1 MYLLCVGSGLFSKF
15 GAYRNAVGVAR
26 KHFVNWPELV
36 VSAFLGRGGVY
47 RSRGGG
53 VISCDA
59 KTLLRRFV
67 RMEYVWRLH
76 GDTLPTVRFEDDS
89 MVIPN
94 YFGRDFRVPLNM
106 ELVSP
111 PSIYLKAHPYDVAGE
126 VVLDIGAYLG
136 DTPLMWLY
144 KGARSVIAVEP
155 VPLHYKYLERN
166 VAGLPVVCINAS
178 LAVQLPYDPTKEGL
192 ISYGLWDDVD
202 DSLEMLDVPVVQL
215 TELVEK
221 YRPTVVKLNCE
232 GCEHYALDH
241 LSQLPQLGVKKISV
255 QFHGIKGHD
264 PYESLSFLEKKL
276 GMSVKVGEGEIRSLS
291 GRKVKSLF
299 AYWLF

>member
-1 MYLLCVGSGLFSKF
+1 MYLLYVGSGLFSKF
-15 GAYRNAVGVAR
+15 GAYRNAVGVSR

-36 VSAFLGRGGVY
+36 VSAFLGRGGGEV
-47 RSRGGG
+47 
-53 VISCDA
+53 SCDA

-136 DTPLMWLY
+136 DTTLMWLY
-144 KGARSVIAVEP
+144 RGAKSVIAVEP
-155 VPLHYKYLERN
+155 VPEHFQYLRKN
-166 VAGLPVVCINAS
+166 VAGLPAIPLQAS
-178 LAVQLPYDPTKEGL
+178 LGIQTPEIPSL
-192 ISYGLWDDVD
+192 IGSASYGIKEAENQTTDFLSTPIV
-202 DSLEMLDVPVVQL
+202 SL
-215 TELVEK
+215 
-221 YRPTVVKLNCE
+221 
-232 GCEHYALDH
+232 
-241 LSQLPQLGVKKISV
+241 I
-255 QFHGIKGHD
+255 
-264 PYESLSFLEKKL
+264 
-276 GMSVKVGEGEIRSLS
+276 
-291 GRKVKSLF
+291 
-299 AYWLF
+299 

>member
-1 MYLLCVGSGLFSKF
+1 LD
-15 GAYRNAVGVAR
+15 AYRNAVGVAR

-36 VSAFLGRGGVY
+36 VSAFLGRSGVF

-67 RMEYVWRLH
+67 RMEYVWRLY
-76 GDTLPTVRFEDDS
+76 GDTLPIVRFEDDS

-94 YFGRDFRVPLNM
+94 YFGRDFRVPLKVGN
-106 ELVSP
+106 LIATP
-111 PSIYLKAHPYDVAGE
+111 PSFYLKQHYPFEVVDD

-155 VPLHYKYLERN
+155 VPLHFKYLERN
-166 VAGLPVVCINAS
+166 VAGLPVICINTS

-202 DSLEMLDVPVVQL
+202 NSLEMLNVPVVQL

-232 GCEHYALDH
+232 GCEHYVLDQMC
-241 LSQLPQLGVKKISV
+241 QLPQLGVKKLSV
-255 QFHGIKGHD
+255 QFHEIKGHD
-264 PYESLSFLEKKL
+264 PYEPLSFLEKRL
-276 GMSVKVGEGEIRSLS
+276 GKSVKVGEGEIRSLS
-291 GRKVKSLF
+291 GRKVKSVF
-299 AYWLF
+299 VYWSF

>member
-1 MYLLCVGSGLFSKF
+1 MYLLCVGSGLFSKL

-36 VSAFLGRGGVY
+36 VSAFLGRGGVF

-53 VISCDA
+53 EVSCDA

-94 YFGRDFRVPLNM
+94 YFGRDFRVPFN
-106 ELVSP
+106 VGNVTAPP
-111 PSIYLKAHPYDVAGE
+111 PSFYLKQHYPFEVVDD

-178 LAVQLPYDPTKEGL
+178 LAVQLPYDPNLEGNVG
-192 ISYGLWDDVD
+192 YGLFNIDT
-202 DSLEMLDVPVVQL
+202 SITSTNKLNVPVLQL
-215 TELVEK
+215 IDLVKEH
-221 YRPTVVKLNCE
+221 RPTLVKLDCE
-232 GCEHYALDH
+232 GCERYVLEQLSRLPKFDVNKIAVEFHVSDV
-241 LSQLPQLGVKKISV
+241 SQLNEELDFLRNRLRGEFKIWDMGKRV
-255 QFHGIKGHD
+255 
-264 PYESLSFLEKKL
+264 Y
-276 GMSVKVGEGEIRSLS
+276 MM
-291 GRKVKSLF
+291 
-299 AYWLF
+299 YWCKH